1 MKKLKHSKYKNTGI
15 LFELLVRQIATD
27 TLNNRDSK
35 ATYIIKEFF
44 GKKTE
49 LAKELKL
56 YKSFIEES
64 FNSDYKASE
73 FLNIVLAER
82 KKLNDTVLNRQKYNL
97 IKAIKKNFVLE
108 DFFNYR
114 VSNYKENA
122 SVYKLFEHNNSDN
135 PKEYV
140 ECKSSLMEHLTGKVQ
155 PTDTVVTTINEDYS
169 KQPKEVRLLAWKMLV
184 ENFNN
189 KYTNLTDK
197 QRSILREYIN
207 SVDNSE
213 KLKKFVVRECNVLR
227 KSINSVNVTDTV
239 TKIKVN
245 EVLKLITKVKNSKV
259 ITESQVLS
267 LLRYYE
273 LHDEL
278 KKVFKWKAWLKKSK
292 ISLKKSKKLM

>member
-49 LAKELKL
+49 LAQELKL
-56 YKSFIEES
+56 YKSFIDES

-73 FLNIVLAER
+73 FVNIVLNER
-82 KKLNDTVLNRQKYNL
+82 KKLNDTLLNRQKYNL
-97 IKAIKKNFVLE
+97 IKAIKKNFVME

-114 VSNYKENA
+114 VTNYKQNA
-122 SVYKLFEHNNSDN
+122 SIYKLFEHTTSDN

-140 ECKSSLMEHLTGKVQ
+140 ECKSTLMEHLTGNVKNSDNIVS
-155 PTDTVVTTINEDYS
+155 TINEEYA

-189 KYTNLTDK
+189 KYTTLTEK
-197 QRSILREYIN
+197 QRGILREYIN
-207 SVDNSE
+207 SADNSE
-213 KLKKFVVRECNVLR
+213 KLKNFVVRECNLLE
-227 KSINSVNVTDTV
+227 KSIKSVKITDKVTQ
-239 TKIKVN
+239 IKVN
-245 EVLKLITKVKNSKV
+245 EVVKLISKLKSAKV
-259 ITESQVLS
+259 ITESQILS
-267 LLRYYE
+267 LLRYTE
-273 LHDEL
+273 LNNEL
-278 KKVFKWKAWLKKSK
+278 KKAFK
-292 ISLKKSKKLM
+292 

>member
-1 MKKLKHSKYKNTGI
+1 MRKLKHSKYKNTGI

-44 GKKTE
+44 GKRTE

-56 YKSFIEES
+56 YKLFTEENFS
-64 FNSDYKASE
+64 SEYKASE
-73 FLNIVLAER
+73 FVNIVLEER
-82 KKLNDTVLNRQKYNL
+82 RKLNDSVLNRQKYNL
-97 IKAIKKNFVLE
+97 IKAIKKTFVLE

-122 SVYKLFEHNNSDN
+122 SVYKLFEHNKSDN

-140 ECKSSLMEHLTGKVQ
+140 ECKSTLLEHLTGKQ
-155 PTDTVVTTINEDYS
+155 SQSDNVVTTINEDYS

-184 ENFNN
+184 ENFND
-189 KYTNLTDK
+189 KYTHLTDK
-197 QRSILREYIN
+197 QRDILREYIN

-213 KLKKFVVRECNVLR
+213 KLKKFVVRECNSLK
-227 KSINSVNVTDTV
+227 KSISDINVSDKV
-239 TKIKVN
+239 TQIKVN
-245 EVLKLITKVKNSKV
+245 EVVKLISKLKNSKV
-259 ITESQVLS
+259 ITESQILS

-273 LHDEL
+273 LSDEL
-278 KKVFKWKAWLKKSK
+278 KRVFK
-292 ISLKKSKKLM
+292 

>member
-56 YKSFIEES
+56 YKSFVDES
-64 FNSDYKASE
+64 FSSEYKASE
-73 FLNIVLAER
+73 FLNIVLNER
-82 KKLNDTVLNRQKYNL
+82 KSLNDTLLNRQKYNL
-97 IKAIKKNFVLE
+97 IKAIKKNFVME

-114 VSNYKENA
+114 VTNYKQHA
-122 SVYKLFEHNNSDN
+122 SIYKLFEHTTSDN

-140 ECKSSLMEHLTGKVQ
+140 ECKSTLMEHLTGNVKNSDEIVS
-155 PTDTVVTTINEDYS
+155 TINEEYS
-169 KQPKEVRLLAWKMLV
+169 KQPKEVRLLAWKMLI

-189 KYTNLTDK
+189 KYTTLTEK
-197 QRSILREYIN
+197 QRGILREYIN
-207 SVDNSE
+207 SADNSE
-213 KLKKFVVRECNVLR
+213 KLKNFVIRECNLLEKTI
-227 KSINSVNVTDTV
+227 KSVKITDKV

-245 EVLKLITKVKNSKV
+245 EVTKLISKLKSAKV
-259 ITESQVLS
+259 ITESQILS
-267 LLRYYE
+267 LLRYTE
-273 LHDEL
+273 LSDEL
-278 KKVFKWKAWLKKSK
+278 KRVFK
-292 ISLKKSKKLM
+292 

>member
-114 VSNYKENA
+114 VGNYKENA

-140 ECKSSLMEHLTGKVQ
+140 ECKSTLMEHLTGKAQ
-155 PTDTVVTTINEDYS
+155 SSDAVVTTINEDYS

-189 KYTNLTDK
+189 KYTHLTDK

-213 KLKKFVVRECNVLR
+213 KLKKFVVRECNTLR
-227 KSINSVNVTDTV
+227 KSINSINVTDTV

-259 ITESQVLS
+259 ITESQILS

-273 LHDEL
+273 LNDEL
-278 KKVFKWKAWLKKSK
+278 KKVFK
-292 ISLKKSKKLM
+292 